1 MSTVLRRPYLGPKV
15 RGLRAREIPRDK
27 LLALAYASTPDEFL
41 NVLKTT
47 EYAVTVDKL
56 TRETLNE
63 LRRELVKIY
72 LERLKSLFLF
82 LSGDVEAKTVVLA
95 SVKYFEYDNIR
106 NVAAAVKAGK
116 NPEDF
121 VLWEPLEFTGRRHVI
136 ASILGTKGISE
147 IGDRLRQMVHPAYKA
162 FELASKYG
170 EDKLYIFIDRQ
181 WLEDLYE
188 DLYTLMRMPMRTDRS
203 IHRFLT
209 DVTEY
214 LNTLAAIKARLW
226 GLGAEELNE
235 LVIGTPTPVVLAA
248 LKEAPARFLEM
259 AETTTWGKIIIELV
273 AEAPTLENIAVA
285 LDNLYPA
292 YMRRLADVYV
302 STFSEFSL
310 GALAAVA
317 EYMRAEILAVIR
329 AAAMIV
335 EGVPV
340 ERRKRV
346 FEALV
351 RH

>member
-82 LSGDVEAKTVVLA
+82 LSGDAEAKTVVLA

-136 ASILGTKGISE
+136 AGILGSKSISE
-147 IGDRLRQMVHPAYKA
+147 IGDRLRQMGHPAHKA
-162 FELASKYG
+162 FELAGKYG

-181 WLEDLYE
+181 WLEDLYT
-188 DLYTLMRMPMRTDRS
+188 YMPRSIRVPVGADRS
-203 IHRFLT
+203 IHKFLT

-214 LNTLAAIKARLW
+214 LNALIAIRARLW
-226 GLGAEELNE
+226 GLSAEELNE
-235 LVIGTPTPVVLAA
+235 LLIGTPTPVVLAA

-259 AETTTWGKIIIELV
+259 AEATTWGKILVELV
-273 AEAPTLENIAVA
+273 AEAPTLENIAVT

-292 YMRRLADVYV
+292 YMRRLADTYA
-302 STFSEFSL
+302 STFTEFSL
-310 GALAAVA
+310 GALAALA
-317 EYMRAEILAVIR
+317 EYMRAEVLAIIR

>member
-1 MSTVLRRPYLGPKV
+1 MSTVLRRPYLGPKI
-15 RGLRAREIPRDK
+15 RGFRLREVPRDK
-27 LLALAYASTPDEFL
+27 LLALAYASTPEEFL
-41 NVLKTT
+41 NILKTT

-56 TRETLNE
+56 TREALSE

-136 ASILGTKGISE
+136 AGILGAKSVSE
-147 IGDRLRQMVHPAYKA
+147 IGDRLRQMGYPAHKA
-162 FELASKYG
+162 FELASRYG
-170 EDKLYIFIDRQ
+170 EDKLYMFIDRQ
-181 WLEDLYE
+181 WLEDLYA
-188 DLYTLMRMPMRTDRS
+188 YIPIGTDRS
-203 IHRFLT
+203 VRRFLA

-214 LNTLAAIKARLW
+214 LNTLIAIRARLW
-226 GLGAEELNE
+226 GLSAEELNE

-248 LKEAPARFLEM
+248 LKETPARFLEM
-259 AETTTWGKIIIELV
+259 AETTTWGKVLVELV

-292 YMRRLADVYV
+292 YMRRLADTYA
-302 STFSEFSL
+302 STFTEFSL
-310 GALAAVA
+310 GALAALA
-317 EYMRAEILAVIR
+317 EYMRAEVLAIIR
-329 AAAMIV
+329 AAAMIA

-340 ERRKRV
+340 ERRRRV

-351 RH
+351 RR

>member
-15 RGLRAREIPRDK
+15 RGFRLREIPRDK
-27 LLALAYASTPDEFL
+27 LLALAYASTPEEFL
-41 NVLKTT
+41 NILKTT

-56 TRETLNE
+56 TRETLSE
-63 LRRELVKIY
+63 LRRELVKVY

-82 LSGDVEAKTVVLA
+82 LSGDVEAKTVVIA
-95 SVKYFEYDNIR
+95 SVRYFEYDNIR
-106 NVAAAVKAGK
+106 NVAAAVRAGK

-136 ASILGTKGISE
+136 ASILGAKSISE
-147 IGDRLRQMVHPAYKA
+147 IGERLRQMVHPAYKA

-181 WLEDLYE
+181 WLEDLYV
-188 DLYTLMRMPMRTDRS
+188 LMRIPMRTDKSVR
-203 IHRFLT
+203 RFLT

-226 GLGAEELNE
+226 GLGAEELSE

-259 AETTTWGKIIIELV
+259 AETTTWGKIIVELV